1 MPGPNQATTY
11 SFKDL
16 SGGFNDPLAG
26 PFAFAGQIGAGRYS
40 VEMSDDRTAS
50 DLAADGL
57 VLPSSMPGKRG
68 HVNMEMQQTSPLH
81 RFLLGWANQLM
92 TAYDNG
98 DVSDWYQASLA
109 LINKVDGSTHNC
121 TGVCFTK
128 IPTKTYGPQAERITW
143 SLFCCNIENS

>member
-40 VEMSDDRTAS
+40 IEMHTDRTVF
-50 DLAADGL
+50 DTAADGL
-57 VLPSSMPGKRG
+57 VLPSAVAGKSG
-68 HVNMEMQQTSPLH
+68 GISIEMQQTSPFH
-81 RFLLGWANQLM
+81 KFLLGWANLL
-92 TAYDNG
+92 TTSFDLG
-98 DVSDWYQASLA
+98 SVLDWAGASLT
-109 LINKVDGSTHNC
+109 LINIVDGSTHVC

-128 IPTKTYGPQAERITW
+128 IPTKTYGPQAERLTW
-143 SLFCCNIENS
+143 VLLAANIENF